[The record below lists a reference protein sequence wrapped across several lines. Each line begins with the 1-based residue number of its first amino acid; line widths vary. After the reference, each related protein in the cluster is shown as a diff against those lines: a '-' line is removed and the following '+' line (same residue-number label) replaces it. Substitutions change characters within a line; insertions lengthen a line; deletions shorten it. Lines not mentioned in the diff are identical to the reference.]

1 MWTFVDDTVARSEGT
16 AASVLQQ
23 LTKAGAELKAALDH
37 AELPVSDKT
46 VVLSNN
52 KQVRVMLERNLRRRG
67 VPVSA
72 TTTATD
78 LGIDMAAGTRR

>member
-16 AASVLQQ
+16 AASVLRH
-23 LTKAGAELKAALDH
+23 LTKAGAELKVALDH

-52 KQVRVMLERNLRRRG
+52 KQVREKLERNLRRRG
-67 VPVSA
+67 VP
-72 TTTATD
+72 
-78 LGIDMAAGTRR
+78 